1 MKSQGGSVEQTAKV
15 QTQGVTQWATFQLD
29 QEKYGVN
36 VLQVQEIIRMTE
48 ITPVPG
54 APGYVLGVINLRGN
68 VVPIISTRER
78 FNLPAAEP
86 TPETRIILVDLEKQ
100 VVGIVVDSVAEV
112 VNLEAGEIEK
122 APSMDKDEWVQFIHG
137 VARRQSDLLILL
149 DLSKLLSED

>member
-1 MKSQGGSVEQTAKV
+1 MEQTAKV
-15 QTQGVTQWATFQLD
+15 QTQGVTQWVTFQLD

-36 VLQVQEIIRMTE
+36 VLRVQEIIRMTE

-68 VVPIISTRER
+68 VVPIISTRDR

-86 TPETRIILVDLEKQ
+86 TPETRIILVNLEKQ

-149 DLSKLLSED
+149 DLSKLLSEE

>member
-1 MKSQGGSVEQTAKV
+1 MEQTAKV

-68 VVPIISTRER
+68 VVPIISTRDR

-149 DLSKLLSED
+149 DLSKLLSEE

>member
-1 MKSQGGSVEQTAKV
+1 MEQTAKV
-15 QTQGVTQWATFQLD
+15 QSQGVTQWATFQLD

-78 FNLPAAEP
+78 FNLPAMEP
-86 TPETRIILVDLEKQ
+86 TTETRIILVDLEKQ

>member
-1 MKSQGGSVEQTAKV
+1 MEQTAKV

>member
-1 MKSQGGSVEQTAKV
+1 MEQTAKV

-149 DLSKLLSED
+149 DLGKLLSED